1 MNKIWKRTIASVL
14 AAVVTFAGNIIM
26 SDMGRQSAIQ
36 TIQAAEQD
44 KIQAAVTL
52 EGRKMVVTPEIVDET
67 DDITLVEPDETDDI
81 TPDEPEETDDITP
94 DEPEETDDITPD
106 ESEEP
111 EPVEDHKKD
120 KIIYKKTKT
129 LVIGKSIDFDKL
141 KQEIQEYFDDKDI
154 DTSIGGI
161 KKADINKKK
170 IVKKDIKENTIIA
183 KAYGTAI
190 VTIKASGGK
199 KVLAKI
205 TLKVKPKNIVL
216 SFIKSDEKNEQYN
229 IRKLQIKHL
238 DSKRLKKLKIE
249 YQVGDGGYYHYESK
263 KKISNDTYDT
273 EYFRAAKDKQY
284 TFRVTVKYKGYKE
297 EIVAKKKLK

>member
-1 MNKIWKRTIASVL
+1 MNKVWKRTIVSVL
-14 AAVVTFAGNIIM
+14 ITAAFAGNIRTLDVEGK
-26 SDMGRQSAIQ
+26 SV
-36 TIQAAEQD
+36 IQAADRD
-44 KIQAAVTL
+44 KIQMVATL
-52 EGRKMVVTPEIVDET
+52 KDKETVVTPEIVDKT
-67 DDITLVEPDETDDI
+67 DDITPDGSEEADNITPEEADDI
-81 TPDEPEETDDITP
+81 TPDEPEEADDITS
-94 DEPEETDDITPD
+94 DEPEET
-106 ESEEP
+106 

-120 KIIYKKTKT
+120 EIIYRKTKT

-205 TLKVKPKNIVL
+205 TLKVKPKNIIL

-263 KKISNDTYDT
+263 KKISDDTYDT